1 MRIARSIRHARS
13 EEKLH
18 LKKRQ
23 RVPSTSLDSGSER
36 GIIFISPP
44 IRFRIEW
51 AGSQRI
57 VTALWQSA
65 HFDFPARV
73 CCRGLTAERFQP
85 AQQRFRRLYLQ
96 VHHAAFVG
104 ALEDARA

>member
-1 MRIARSIRHARS
+1 MRSAYTFSQRAQWQD
-13 EEKLH
+13 LH
-18 LKKRQ
+18 PRKRQ
-23 RVPSTSLDSGSER
+23 RVPSTSLDTANGR

-65 HFDFPARV
+65 HFDFPRFSACLIYIPSVASNPYLNNAARDV
-73 CCRGLTAERFQP
+73 TDTTA
-85 AQQRFRRLYLQ
+85 
-96 VHHAAFVG
+96 
-104 ALEDARA
+104 